1 MITRAAAEGERVVG
15 ALRRVVPKRVTS
27 IESAPDAVLAG
38 RAADGDTDAFS
49 VLVRRHAPY
58 LVAFATR
65 MMSSRADAEDCVQE
79 AFITA
84 WQKLPTLDAPER
96 VRSWLSTIVVRKV
109 NDRFRRRHPVDSIDE
124 IEIADAGVGPEERA
138 ELGSQLEQLGRA
150 LASLPEEMRVAW
162 VMREVGGHSYQ
173 EIAAQTGAT
182 ESTVRGRIARARRA
196 VMQNMEDW
204 R

>member
-1 MITRAAAEGERVVG
+1 MI
-15 ALRRVVPKRVTS
+15 S
-27 IESAPDAVLAG
+27 IESASDAVLAG
-38 RAADGDTDAFS
+38 RAADGDTDAFA
-49 VLVRRHAPY
+49 VLMRRHAPY
-58 LVAFATR
+58 LIAFATR

-84 WQKLPTLDAPER
+84 WQKLPSLDAPER

-109 NDRFRRRHPVDSIDE
+109 NDRFRQRHPVDSLEGVDV
-124 IEIADAGVGPEERA
+124 ADAAVGPEERA
-138 ELGSQLEQLGRA
+138 ELGSQVEQLRRA
-150 LASLPEEMRVAW
+150 LAGLPDDVRVAW
-162 VMREVGGHSYQ
+162 VMREIGGHSYQ